1 MSDKDKEEKFSVV
14 IRCKNEERWIGH
26 TIQSVV
32 ERISDA
38 EIIVVDNNSTDAS
51 LEIVRSFQSDP
62 TLGKGIGSEKYTVIK
77 IVKIADYSPGRALN
91 LGVQESSN
99 SNILIISSHCV
110 LTNVDITR
118 HLKDLEL
125 HDAVFGDQQP
135 VYNGKKITKRYMWS
149 NFTDARTVNLYS
161 DHEQRYFFHNA
172 LSMFRKKTLLD
183 HPFNETLTGK
193 EDRYW
198 ALEMVDQH
206 DAKILYDPVLSA
218 DHHYTPNGNT
228 WKGIG

>member
-1 MSDKDKEEKFSVV
+1 MSDNSAKEKFSVI

-38 EIIVVDNNSTDAS
+38 ELIIVDNNSTDAS

-62 TLGKGIGSEKYTVIK
+62 TLLKGVGSEKYTDIK
-77 IVKIADYSPGRALN
+77 IVNIDDYSPGRALN
-91 LGVQESSN
+91 LGVSKASA

-110 LTNVDITR
+110 LTRFDIAT
-118 HLKDLEL
+118 HLRDLER
-125 HDAVFGDQQP
+125 HDAIFGDQQP

-149 NFTDARTVNLYS
+149 NFIDTRSVNLYS
-161 DHEQRYFFHNA
+161 DHEGRYFFHNA
-172 LSMFRKKTLLD
+172 LSIFRKNTLVE

-198 ALEMVDQH
+198 AVEMVEQH
-206 DAKILYDPVLSA
+206 GAKILYDPALSA

>member
-1 MSDKDKEEKFSVV
+1 MSDRSKDESFSVI

-32 ERISDA
+32 ERINGA
-38 EIIVVDNNSTDAS
+38 EIIIVDNGSTDGS

-62 TLGKGIGSEKYTVIK
+62 TLKKGLGSGKYTDIK
-77 IVKIADYSPGRALN
+77 IVKIDEYSPGLALN
-91 LGVQESSN
+91 LGVRESSN
-99 SNILIISSHCV
+99 SNILVISSHCV
-110 LTNVDITR
+110 LTGFDGAT
-118 HLKDLEL
+118 HLKDLED
-125 HDAVFGDQQP
+125 HDAIFGDQQP

-149 NFTDARTVNLYS
+149 NFIDTKSVNLYS

-172 LSMFRKKTLLD
+172 LSAFRKDTLIE

-198 ALEMVDQH
+198 ALEMIEEH
-206 DAKILYDPVLSA
+206 GARILYDPTLNA